1 MLNTAEFEARGPA
14 MVDVVADF
22 VSSAVFLLKS
32 VIAEASVCNRVLSEF
47 RLSPTVIAT
56 VALDEEVVF
65 LSASMLSPGIA
76 LVKIFVSLPTTTPLT
91 LATAFC
97 AVCDPNSP
105 KPSGKLAVALAAVN
119 VFGGFLVTRRM
130 LEMFKKKK

>member
-1 MLNTAEFEARGPA
+1 MMLNTAEFEARGPA

-76 LVKIFVSLPTTTPLT
+76 LVKIFVFGILMMVHQLVGHIVMIGYI
-91 LATAFC
+91 L
-97 AVCDPNSP
+97 
-105 KPSGKLAVALAAVN
+105 KLSVQLS
-119 VFGGFLVTRRM
+119 
-130 LEMFKKKK
+130 